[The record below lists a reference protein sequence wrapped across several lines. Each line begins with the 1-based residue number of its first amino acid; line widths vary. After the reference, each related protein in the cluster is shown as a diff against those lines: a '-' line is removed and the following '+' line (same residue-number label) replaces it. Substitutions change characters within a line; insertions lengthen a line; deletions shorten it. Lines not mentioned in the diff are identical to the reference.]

1 MNGWRAAITAWAGL
15 AGLLAS
21 GYVPAQSYP
30 SERIVLLGQSATFSF
45 DAPPIRGLY
54 PGATKRIPL
63 TVLNPSREQLTL
75 RNLEG
80 RLVSTSRRGC
90 PANASTLRVGHYEGR
105 LPVVIPAG
113 RRMRLPGSIAVTMS
127 RTATP
132 RCAGTRF
139 TIRLTGVATGDRR

>member
-1 MNGWRAAITAWAGL
+1 MNGWRAVITASAGV

-21 GYVPAQSYP
+21 GYGPAPSYP
-30 SERIVLLGQSATFSF
+30 SERIVLLGHSAGSSF

-54 PGATKRIPL
+54 PGATKRLPL
-63 TVLNPSREQLTL
+63 TVINPYPQQLTL
-75 RNLEG
+75 RDLDG

-90 PANASTLRVGHYEGR
+90 PANASTLRVGHYDGR

-113 RRMRLPGSIAVTMS
+113 RRMRLPGSIAVTMP

-139 TIRLTGVATGDRR
+139 TIRLIGVATGGRR